1 MLHREGEDPQVV
13 PAKCEGIKVSKG
25 DLLYFNTWGG
35 GGWGD
40 PLERDP
46 ELVLTDINRR
56 LVSIEGALNYGV
68 VIVDGKVDESE
79 TKNFVIPLG
88 LIEMILKCLTLAAT

>member
-1 MLHREGEDPQVV
+1 MHREGEDPQVV

-56 LVSIEGALNYGV
+56 LVSIEGAPSIDTRRL
-68 VIVDGKVDESE
+68 
-79 TKNFVIPLG
+79 
-88 LIEMILKCLTLAAT
+88 LISVKTSSGSLSSGSPHPPPPQVLK